1 MPTYAE
7 MQLNLKHSDP
17 AVRMAAAQWLATCD
31 FDRASLDLAQANRSE
46 PDYQVRKVIRQAEY
60 ARADRLADE
69 RATAYSLLPDRAEA
83 LARALDDAADPDA
96 AYQPAIDHLALRPEP
111 EAFALLVRL
120 LHAPDQDRR
129 EAAADALARRGE
141 ASALPHLLN
150 LFTDPARA
158 PQPDRDGDVS
168 YVLVWSITRFGDC
181 AVPYLL
187 PYLENPTE
195 AWRKRILWLLQ
206 ELDEAATVQPLI
218 DAYRRTMNVL
228 AHHAI
233 EAALRRINTP
243 EARAF
248 VESVRG

>member
-7 MQLNLKHSDP
+7 MQLKLKHSDP
-17 AVRMAAAQWLATCD
+17 AVRIAAAQWLATCD
-31 FDRASLDLAQANRSE
+31 FDRASLDLAQRQALE
-46 PDYQVRKVIRQAEY
+46 PDYLVRKVIRQAEY
-60 ARADRLADE
+60 VRADRLADE
-69 RATAYSLLPDRAEA
+69 QSTAYSLLPDRAEA
-83 LARALDDAADPDA
+83 LARALRAAADPGM
-96 AYQPAIDHLALRPEP
+96 AYTPAIDYLAGRPEP
-111 EAFALLVRL
+111 EAFDLLVRL
-120 LHAPDQDRR
+120 LHVPDQDRR
-129 EAAADALARRGE
+129 EAAASALARRGDD
-141 ASALPHLLN
+141 SALPHLLN

-158 PQPDRDGDVS
+158 PQPDSDGDVS
-168 YVLVWSITRFGDC
+168 YVLVWSITRFGDR

-206 ELDEAATVQPLI
+206 ELDEAAAVQPLMT
-218 DAYRRTMNVL
+218 AYRRTTNTL
-228 AHHAI
+228 AHHTI